1 MTIGPDQ
8 IDHAHRMQIAE
19 EIAGKLRD
27 HFRERVVAIS
37 IYGSLAK
44 GTDGPYSDI
53 EMDCVLDGLDRDLA
67 IEWCG
72 GGWKAEI
79 DLFSVGSILKKAAE
93 VGPKWSISHGIYI
106 HYIPIYDPTN
116 LYIHRRKTALSQ
128 PETRFRRAMRDLIVE
143 EMYGNQGKILNTA
156 YRKDFTPLPLYAV
169 LQARWGALLI
179 GLANRYLYS
188 TSARIFPES
197 LELDGR
203 PDGFDDLCRLVMSG
217 TLSDPAQL
225 LAACVCFWQG
235 VEKWAQE
242 KGIRLVEDLQD
253 LLNRDGLIKS
263 L

>member
-8 IDHAHRMQIAE
+8 FDHAHRMTKAE
-19 EIAGKLRD
+19 QIAGKLKD
-27 HFRERVVAIS
+27 QFKERVLAIS
-37 IYGSLAK
+37 IYGSLAT
-44 GTDGPYSDI
+44 GADGPYSDI
-53 EMDCVLDGLDRDLA
+53 EMDCVLDGLDCDRR

-79 DLFSVGSILKKAAE
+79 DLFSVSSILKRAAE

-106 HYIPIYDPTN
+106 HYIPIFDPTN

-128 PETRFRRAMRDLIVE
+128 PETKFRRAMRDLIVD
-143 EMYGNQGKILNTA
+143 EMYGNQGKILNA
-156 YRKDFTPLPLYAV
+156 ADRKDFTPLPFYAV
-169 LQARWGALLI
+169 LQARWGGLLI
-179 GLANRYLYS
+179 GLANRYLYT

-203 PDGFDDLCRLVMSG
+203 PDGYDDLCRLVMNG
-217 TLSDPAQL
+217 TLSDPDQL
-225 LAACVCFWQG
+225 LAACECFWQG

-253 LLNRDGLIKS
+253 LLHRDGLIIS